1 MTTFMAKLL
10 QKLTEMSVRYANNFI
25 KEQNDLLKAISSD
38 EHKLKGQFESKLNQ
52 EVPASFA

>member
-10 QKLTEMSVRYANNFI
+10 QKLTEMSVKYANQFI
-25 KEQNDLLKAISSD
+25 KDQNELLKTINTD

-52 EVPASFA
+52 DV